1 MFIYNINIS
10 FSYSNYLPT
19 IEVGGYSDY
28 FSPKTGVIDGTG
40 TTLTTTT
47 VPVPLKIQSYIIF

>member
-40 TTLTTTT
+40 TTL
-47 VPVPLKIQSYIIF
+47 VFKPPQFQFHLKSNYT